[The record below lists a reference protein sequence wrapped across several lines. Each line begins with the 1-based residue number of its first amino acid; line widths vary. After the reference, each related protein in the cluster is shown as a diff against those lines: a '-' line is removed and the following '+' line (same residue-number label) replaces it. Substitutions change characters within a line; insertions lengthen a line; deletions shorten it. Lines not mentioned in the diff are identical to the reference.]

1 MATKEE
7 ESKEQELVKTLTNHA
22 AEEEDRSLKATEA
35 LDQEESE
42 QQNTIT
48 VETVWVKL
56 GKIIHGESIFLVGV
70 HLSYYIADFQFKGL
84 ISTLT
89 SDDMKMI
96 LFLAVLI
103 TNVQEGAKPL
113 LVILVVWLADAYLGD
128 CFTLII
134 SSITYII
141 GMAMWYS
148 ALFFIEPNDGAY
160 FWGFLIVGLLL
171 IIVGQC
177 GYDNY
182 TKEKIAVRKIELKMA
197 NNEEDK
203 GNNVEEGANS
213 NHDQDGEEQQLRSQD
228 GKGQLASLFNKRT
241 KQALK
246 KLVILLKN
254 NWIQILGFF
263 IAVFVFP
270 EKNIGMITL
279 ISMMFAS
286 SFIFLMGKLFFYPW
300 KKPTGSP
307 ISAIFAVLWIAFK
320 KRHDDSGTETY
331 SGDNQEISTNG
342 HKDNQICSNRFGC
355 LNRAAMYD
363 PTSVE
368 NPKVEFEKKRLCKVQ
383 QVKDTKSF
391 IGCICLSLSVFLT
404 YGVMTAVA
412 DTFFLEQADKM
423 DTQIGSFD
431 VPIQLFV
438 YSSSAIEKLV
448 SSICKWILNKKEEAP
463 QRRFHGAL
471 RVGFGMLL
479 SIPCFV
485 IAAVVED
492 RKTSVLWLTPQL
504 ILVAIMDGIV
514 VDGIKDFFKRE
525 MPELV
530 GKSYGS
536 ILAEGVV
543 GLGKLLSIVWFCL
556 WYFATDWFA
565 EDIQGSHLHK
575 YYAVMA
581 IFALCSCIL
590 YVLVA
595 SVHFITQS
603 QPSQEKPSDLI
614 GDLPFQ
620 KQRILL
626 PSESLRHRPSAKTTV
641 GTH

>member
-56 GKIIHGESIFLVGV
+56 GKIIHGESIFLV
-70 HLSYYIADFQFKGL
+70 
-84 ISTLT
+84 
-89 SDDMKMI
+89 
-96 LFLAVLI
+96 
-103 TNVQEGAKPL
+103 
-113 LVILVVWLADAYLGD
+113 DAYLGD

-228 GKGQLASLFNKRT
+228 
-241 KQALK
+241 
-246 KLVILLKN
+246 
-254 NWIQILGFF
+254 
-263 IAVFVFP
+263 